1 MYGVIKTHKEN
12 NPVRPIISS
21 VDSCSY
27 FLSKWLVGILNPLIG
42 TISNSHI
49 NLHINLNSHIDLID
63 RLNDVSVPYQRW
75 ARF

>member
-21 VDSCSY
+21 VGSCSY
-27 FLSKWLVGILNPLIG
+27 FLSKWLVGKLNPLIR

-49 NLHINLNSHIDLID
+49 KNSTDLID
-63 RLNDVSVPYQRW
+63 RLNDVSVPYEYNP
-75 ARF
+75 